1 MKKKNQ
7 EKDEEGG
14 KTNNKGKDLV
24 VDVNAKK
31 TKKKPQCWWGAS
43 CYQKNPTHLKRY
55 DHTAPSSSPTPD
67 QPKPLTQEEKTKAK
81 AIEEKELSGF
91 FDLDYMGA
99 DSETEDEGQ
108 SCKWGFIASDN
119 EDEEKKKSP
128 SNSGKSSET
137 VTLSVSKEEWE
148 KFLQTSKQS
157 GLDLPK
163 FTAKEKSAK
172 NKRKADN
179 NGNDKRKKSKK
190 AKINL
195 FFFLRLSICLFP
207 LKQ

>member
-1 MKKKNQ
+1 
-7 EKDEEGG
+7 
-14 KTNNKGKDLV
+14 
-24 VDVNAKK
+24 
-31 TKKKPQCWWGAS
+31 
-43 CYQKNPTHLKRY
+43 
-55 DHTAPSSSPTPD
+55 
-67 QPKPLTQEEKTKAK
+67 
-81 AIEEKELSGF
+81 
-91 FDLDYMGA
+91 MGA

-108 SCKWGFIASDN
+108 SGKWGFIASDN

-179 NGNDKRKKSKK
+179 NGNDKRKK
-190 AKINL
+190 
-195 FFFLRLSICLFP
+195 
-207 LKQ
+207 KQKGEN